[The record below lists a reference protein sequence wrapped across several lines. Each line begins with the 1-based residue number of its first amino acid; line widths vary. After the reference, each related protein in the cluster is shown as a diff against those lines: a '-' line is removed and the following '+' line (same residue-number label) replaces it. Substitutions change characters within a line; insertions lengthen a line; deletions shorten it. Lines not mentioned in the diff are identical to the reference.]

1 MVPLPRIE
9 QVEPVEAVC
18 GYTPENCTDQELF
31 KSMVEMVC
39 LKFVNTEMKK
49 KTFTKY
55 NLTTIFSS
63 NFKLHV
69 SVFVNSNKIIL
80 SLGGLYCR
88 FLILCN
94 Y

>member
-39 LKFVNTEMKK
+39 LKFLNIEMI
-49 KTFTKY
+49 KTFY
-55 NLTTIFSS
+55 
-63 NFKLHV
+63 
-69 SVFVNSNKIIL
+69 KIL
-80 SLGGLYCR
+80 
-88 FLILCN
+88 FN
-94 Y
+94 NTFFF